1 MLTHFDLD
9 VTYLRVDKEL
19 ADLSIKELFSDLI
32 WRFCRISN
40 DQFRKDMLRTLKKQ
54 KSESL
59 RKRVI
64 EIPKDAR
71 MTQLSMSYIIKDNSV
86 DKKSSHFKLQSLI
99 FDAGESILKSFTKK
113 EILLL
118 SKTYNLNLFMKNDKN
133 QLCDSLAKEIPKF
146 QSMPDTSVFSD
157 SAQPEQQE
165 HAIVESKQ
173 PTMKT
178 SVKRKAK
185 SKFTMKKT
193 RKTKV
198 AVEEEKDDTKC
209 ANCDRLYYENENWIQ
224 CDLCDK
230 WYDRFCQNMDETS
243 FEALGDSDWYCE
255 KCCA

>member
-1 MLTHFDLD
+1 
-9 VTYLRVDKEL
+9 
-19 ADLSIKELFSDLI
+19 
-32 WRFCRISN
+32 
-40 DQFRKDMLRTLKKQ
+40 
-54 KSESL
+54 
-59 RKRVI
+59 
-64 EIPKDAR
+64 
-71 MTQLSMSYIIKDNSV
+71 
-86 DKKSSHFKLQSLI
+86 
-99 FDAGESILKSFTKK
+99 
-113 EILLL
+113 
-118 SKTYNLNLFMKNDKN
+118 MKNDKN

-209 ANCDRLYYENENWIQ
+209 ANCDRLYNETDDWIQ
-224 CDLCDK
+224 YDLCDK